1 MVNLVLRWVFNAA
14 LLLLITNIIPG
25 VEFTG
30 FYAALVTVAIL
41 GLINAFIRPIITL
54 FTLPI
59 NLLTLGLFGLVINA
73 VLFWFT
79 ATIVEGFSV
88 ENFTAAFLGALLFW
102 LGASIIS
109 WVFK

>member
-1 MVNLVLRWVFNAA
+1 MVNLVLRWLFNAA
-14 LLLLITNIIPG
+14 LLLLITNIVPG
-25 VEFTG
+25 VNFAG
-30 FYAALVTVAIL
+30 FYAALVTVVVL
-41 GLINAFIRPIITL
+41 GLINAFIRPLIHL

-79 ATIVEGFSV
+79 ATIVDGFTVAS
-88 ENFTAAFLGALLFW
+88 FTAAFLGALLFW
-102 LGASIIS
+102 LGSSIVS

>member
-1 MVNLVLRWVFNAA
+1 MVNLVLRWLFNAA
-14 LLLLITNIIPG
+14 LLLLITNIVPG
-25 VEFTG
+25 IGFSG

-41 GLINAFIRPIITL
+41 GLINAFIRPLINL

-59 NLLTLGLFGLVINA
+59 NLLTLGFFGFVINA

-79 ATIVEGFSV
+79 ATIVDGFSV
-88 ENFTAAFLGALLFW
+88 ANFTAAFLGALLFW
-102 LGASIIS
+102 LGSFIIS

>member
-1 MVNLVLRWVFNAA
+1 MANLVLRWIFNAA
-14 LLLLITNIIPG
+14 LLLLITNIVPG
-25 VEFTG
+25 VNFTG
-30 FYAALVTVAIL
+30 FYADLVTVAVL
-41 GLINAFIRPIITL
+41 GLINAFIRPVITL

-79 ATIVEGFSV
+79 ATIVEGFTV
-88 ENFTAAFLGALLFW
+88 ADFAAAFIAALLFW
-102 LGASIIS
+102 LGSAVIS